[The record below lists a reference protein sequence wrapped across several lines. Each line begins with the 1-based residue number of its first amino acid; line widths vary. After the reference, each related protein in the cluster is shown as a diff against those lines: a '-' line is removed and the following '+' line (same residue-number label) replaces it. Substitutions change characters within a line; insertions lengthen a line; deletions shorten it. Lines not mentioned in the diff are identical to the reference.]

1 MVPGG
6 LNTRVVAEMW
16 PRRWPLCKPADHA
29 MRPIDC
35 RWAMTNATLARVG
48 AIFKWSHKNNRQKR
62 KQDGAIF
69 NQSHTTAPRRKNNR
83 REGKSAS
90 WLRTNVAYAARITH
104 GKTSPRTAALV
115 TTCIITVMIMI
126 MAFII
131 IIIIIGVWCISSRS
145 AERHFW

>member
-29 MRPIDC
+29 RRPIDC
-35 RWAMTNATLARVG
+35 RWAMTNATLARVDE
-48 AIFKWSHKNNRQKR
+48 IFNRSHGKKRKPKKKKKKSHK
-62 KQDGAIF
+62 
-69 NQSHTTAPRRKNNR
+69 TAPRRKNNR

-104 GKTSPRTAALV
+104 GKTSPRIAALI

-126 MAFII
+126 MAFI